1 MLLGGGRV
9 LTLPVLIQRKIVFDV
24 DYPLGSALST
34 ALVLSVMALNL
45 VFTALAV
52 RVSRTARAAA

>member
-1 MLLGGGRV
+1 V

-34 ALVLSVMALNL
+34 TLLVVVFLINVALTSVA
-45 VFTALAV
+45 VRFSRPARALA
-52 RVSRTARAAA
+52 